1 MRKITRKCIFD
12 YENIKKGAE
21 KCKKCTSDEE
31 NIKKWAKKCQKMHL
45 GNSDLKIIE
54 SWKNALLMRKILK
67 RAPKTAKKRKSWT
80 QKS

>member
-31 NIKKWAKKCQKMHL
+31 NIKKWLKKCQKMHL
-45 GNSDLKIIE
+45 GNPDPKIIE
-54 SWKNALLMRKILK
+54 SWGMYH
-67 RAPKTAKKRKSWT
+67 
-80 QKS
+80 Q